1 MGRDWVPC
9 FCFLEDMLGFVFI
22 GIVFLLHNLYSQIKP
37 THKKRQSQSHWT
49 LEIYIIFLNTLWETQ
64 LRFPEPFWIYFVC
77 THSAAV
83 FIKEH
88 SHITLWA
95 N

>member
-1 MGRDWVPC
+1 MGRGWVLC

-22 GIVFLLHNLYSQIKP
+22 GIVFLLHNLYSQKTDSQKTAVSKP
-37 THKKRQSQSHWT
+37 LNFRDLYH
-49 LEIYIIFLNTLWETQ
+49 FLNTLWETQ

-77 THSAAV
+77 AHSAAV